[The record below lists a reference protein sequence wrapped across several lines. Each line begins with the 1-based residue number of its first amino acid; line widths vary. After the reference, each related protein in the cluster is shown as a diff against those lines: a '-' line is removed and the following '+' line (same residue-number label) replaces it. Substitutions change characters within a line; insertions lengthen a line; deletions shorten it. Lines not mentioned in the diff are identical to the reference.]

1 MTKQQRG
8 ERRSRGSGRTRRV
21 DRFALCR
28 TKRLREARRTEEVRR
43 AAQASAAGVVGAARR
58 GTTAGQ
64 RAWFICTVLMTSHE
78 AMRRTYASG
87 STRRPHMEHVSNDN
101 GRSSGSAV
109 EAASPG
115 GATSV
120 ANSSHMEHTTPTRV
134 ASSYTMSRTPLE
146 ASEKGGGAEMQLVGR
161 AGVIQRRWM
170 QPSRALSEDLTST
183 HESLMR
189 AVIPGTNQLPE
200 GW

>member
-1 MTKQQRG
+1 MSLDAHPPRTSKYAVSGSRSGGGRLTKQQRG

-87 STRRPHMEHVSNDN
+87 STRRPHMEHVSIDN

-146 ASEKGGGAEMQLVGR
+146 ASEKHVVITLPAIGRLYHAVVRLLHLV
-161 AGVIQRRWM
+161 
-170 QPSRALSEDLTST
+170 L
-183 HESLMR
+183 
-189 AVIPGTNQLPE
+189 
-200 GW
+200 

>member
-1 MTKQQRG
+1 MCGFRVSVGGEGQLTKQQRG

-21 DRFALCR
+21 DRFALWR

-109 EAASPG
+109 LRRYMYVPKIETALTRDQHIRPPHTAQIVNDCY
-115 GATSV
+115 AKDCV
-120 ANSSHMEHTTPTRV
+120 EHIK
-134 ASSYTMSRTPLE
+134 PL
-146 ASEKGGGAEMQLVGR
+146 
-161 AGVIQRRWM
+161 
-170 QPSRALSEDLTST
+170 
-183 HESLMR
+183 
-189 AVIPGTNQLPE
+189 N
-200 GW
+200 

>member
-28 TKRLREARRTEEVRR
+28 TKRLREARRTEEGRR

-87 STRRPHMEHVSNDN
+87 STRRPHMEHVSIDN

-109 EAASPG
+109 EASSPG
-115 GATSV
+115 GTACE
-120 ANSSHMEHTTPTRV
+120 ANIPHMEHRTPRGVASMHPICVTTP
-134 ASSYTMSRTPLE
+134 E
-146 ASEKGGGAEMQLVGR
+146 AAEKGGEAQMQLVGR

-183 HESLMR
+183 HE
-189 AVIPGTNQLPE
+189 
-200 GW
+200 

>member
-1 MTKQQRG
+1 MTPSPGVAVSLDAHPPGTSKCAVSGSRSGGGRLTKQQRG

-120 ANSSHMEHTTPTRV
+120 ANSLHIWSIRRRRG
-134 ASSYTMSRTPLE
+134 SR
-146 ASEKGGGAEMQLVGR
+146 R
-161 AGVIQRRWM
+161 
-170 QPSRALSEDLTST
+170 
-183 HESLMR
+183 H
-189 AVIPGTNQLPE
+189 IP
-200 GW
+200 